1 MGILLVS
8 LNQPPYPCPV
18 SFNWVGVP
26 LIPFNQASPQYL
38 STGWVFLSIFQM
50 SPIQF
55 LPTGWVFPSVCQPG
69 PTMGYL
75 RTRRDLPKFVF
86 TPQGGS
92 WAQGATAGINGT
104 KAPVPPRVQVK
115 EESRLQFA
123 LLVAITADKKRCSG
137 SCIISFIWG
146 KMKA

>member
-1 MGILLVS
+1 
-8 LNQPPYPCPV
+8 
-18 SFNWVGVP
+18 
-26 LIPFNQASPQYL
+26 
-38 STGWVFLSIFQM
+38 
-50 SPIQF
+50 
-55 LPTGWVFPSVCQPG
+55 
-69 PTMGYL
+69 MGYL

-123 LLVAITADKKRCSG
+123 SLVAITADKKKMQWELHNKFYLGQNEGLSPG
-137 SCIISFIWG
+137 DSISDISIKLFQRGWGWG
-146 KMKA
+146 KVNIFGPYFTKGFLLVTRS